1 MAQAFTIT
9 TNLTSFS
16 ASVQRT
22 DLDVGLTKTDLS
34 VTKVTPGFTA
44 TVLVNGDLIVNST
57 DSGVAVTSQ
66 VASVFTSTRTDIL
79 IDVVEQTIAQVDV
92 VSYDNTISV
101 VKPQQPI
108 TINYDPTIVSY
119 VFEGQPVYTTS
130 SVQFAELT
138 LGTTSTFKFPTTD
151 GVNGQVLTTNGL
163 GQLYWA
169 FGGGGGGLGQW
180 SLNTD
185 LLTNGFRIVSG
196 ADNVD
201 LKIIGGGKLLD
212 LAPDRVFL
220 GAGTNRLEINNGVVL
235 RDGNNRIEAT
245 PSVIRL
251 QNANAGI
258 EIETPSNTG
267 SDRADIS
274 AEGSRL
280 RLTNESAVLRNKD
293 TFGLAP
299 EEVIT
304 WPRIALES
312 KSVNIRGQF
321 INIGQNSQVSI
332 GGPLIALSGVQTSGI
347 SSAGGVVDVPI
358 LRFPDGSQL
367 STAFIGT
374 NTAYTTGTL
383 VLNGDLYSNGY
394 NLRLTSNSWI
404 GFDNDVF
411 LRRLRFDTTEVN
423 LETNRTSVV
432 LVDNPGSTSSSIIL
446 NADLVQVSA
455 PMSVGQIRFADGT
468 VQTSALPIATG
479 TVQTI
484 VANTGISIST
494 ATGVVEITN
503 TGVRRAE
510 GRNGIIVSKQ
520 PWSSFLQG
528 NEYAYPSQGDFLG
541 STAQQNEFAN
551 TGDVVISIGNLPIV
565 GGYGIDIDQEFLGE
579 TTINVN
585 SATLAENI
593 IAGEGII
600 VTRNGGRVT
609 VATTSQF
616 SAGLTGDLRTRG
628 FKIDGE
634 TNRLDIEAGKFV
646 FLGTTQTSRI
656 SMPRNAPMQIYSDF
670 GINIDTPDQ
679 NPIQILSPF
688 RVLHRNGDSRI
699 STDALGQMTLND
711 VRIAITGTNRV
722 VINQSTF
729 FNDNITLRSATG
741 SSSLYL
747 GPTEAIITATNFRV
761 ATTATFKIGSD
772 LNNSKLAVQEIT
784 NFNETGPVTFRR
796 GIQFQDLTVQR
807 TAYIGGLDFGAIAA
821 PATNLETFLLQLQ
834 TVDFGTIENPG
845 TLAYDAGVIE

>member
-79 IDVVEQTIAQVDV
+79 VDVVEQTIAQVDV
-92 VSYDNTISV
+92 VSYNNTVSV
-101 VKPQQPI
+101 VRPQQPI
-108 TINYDPTIVSY
+108 TIAYDPTIVSY

-130 SVQFAELT
+130 SVKFAELT

-212 LAPDRVFL
+212 LAPNRVFL
-220 GAGTNRLEINNGVVL
+220 GAGANRLEINNGVVL

-245 PSVIRL
+245 PSAIRL

-274 AEGSRL
+274 ASGSRL
-280 RLTNESAVLRNKD
+280 RLTNESAVLRNKN

-304 WPRIALES
+304 WPRIALEA

-332 GGPLIALSGVQTSGI
+332 GGPLIAPSGVQTSGI
-347 SSAGGVVDVPI
+347 SSPGGVVNVPI

-404 GFDNDVF
+404 GLDNDVF
-411 LRRLRFDTTEVN
+411 LRRLRFDNTEIN

-446 NADLVQVSA
+446 NAGLVQVSA
-455 PMSVGQIRFADGT
+455 PLSVGQIRFADGT
-468 VQTSALPIATG
+468 VQTSALPVATG

-484 VANTGISIST
+484 IANTGISVSA

-520 PWSSFLQG
+520 PWQPFLQG
-528 NEYAYPSQGDFLG
+528 GPGFEYPSQGNFSEND
-541 STAQQNEFAN
+541 FAN
-551 TGDVVISIGNLPIV
+551 TGDVYISIGNLPIE
-565 GGYGIDIDQEFLGE
+565 GGYGIDIDQEFLGK

-593 IAGEGII
+593 IAGEGIT
-600 VTRNGGRVT
+600 VTRNGGKVT
-609 VATTSQF
+609 LATTSQF
-616 SAGLTGDLRTRG
+616 SAGLTGDLRTNG

-634 TNRLDIEAGKFV
+634 TNRLDIEAGKFT
-646 FLGTTQTSRI
+646 FLGATQASRI

-711 VRIAITGTNRV
+711 LRIAITGTNRV

-834 TVDFGTIENPG
+834 TVDFGTVENPG
-845 TLAYDAGVIE
+845 TLAYDAGVIV